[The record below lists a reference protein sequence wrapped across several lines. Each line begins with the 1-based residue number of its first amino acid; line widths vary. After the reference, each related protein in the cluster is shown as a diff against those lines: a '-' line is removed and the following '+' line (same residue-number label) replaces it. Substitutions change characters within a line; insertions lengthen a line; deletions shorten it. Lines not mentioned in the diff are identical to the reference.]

1 MVTFL
6 SERLQHKQRKTLKV
20 LIAADSETDLCAVST
35 PSLYNKVMMLW
46 KIQEWISEDH
56 DTRWKYA
63 IPNLADQ
70 SSSQLL
76 TQTLMFCLSTA
87 GTNQSA
93 NQLYRY
99 GKHSSQKMEP
109 TTKTRAGT
117 SPESCWLWGEIL
129 SLKVNHPVMWATT
142 LRQASG
148 HPSYQR
154 LLYRRQ
160 RTPCSGPGEHSSMTH
175 SDLALQIMSYTLS
188 LELWSCESQ
197 TSRYTAENY
206 IQFCKLSSFY
216 YDSVF
221 NFVLSACVVSCG
233 ELHVWYVLQGT
244 LVVHGCPLRGLPHT
258 TCWGWKVQNSEENH
272 TTSGSA
278 NRQFSYKK
286 EGMTLNIWQNFFHIA
301 RIFLYSKH
309 SLCEDTPDQILR
321 NSHNWCQGYIPS
333 NVATFT

>member
-142 LRQASG
+142 LRQVCGPPFLPETPLQEAENSMQWPRRAQF
-148 HPSYQR
+148 HDTQWLSTPDHE
-154 LLYRRQ
+154 LYPQ
-160 RTPCSGPGEHSSMTH
+160 FG
-175 SDLALQIMSYTLS
+175 IV
-188 LELWSCESQ
+188 ELWI
-197 TSRYTAENY
+197 TN
-206 IQFCKLSSFY
+206 
-216 YDSVF
+216 
-221 NFVLSACVVSCG
+221 
-233 ELHVWYVLQGT
+233 
-244 LVVHGCPLRGLPHT
+244 
-258 TCWGWKVQNSEENH
+258 
-272 TTSGSA
+272 
-278 NRQFSYKK
+278 
-286 EGMTLNIWQNFFHIA
+286 
-301 RIFLYSKH
+301 
-309 SLCEDTPDQILR
+309 
-321 NSHNWCQGYIPS
+321 
-333 NVATFT
+333 